1 MVMGLVG
8 SKRQRDRELIYLLFH
23 KPYQVL
29 CQFSDPDAIAG
40 AAVPGQDLTRSPRR
54 TLKDF
59 VPVGE
64 VYPLGRLDWDSEGLL
79 LLSNDGGLQHRLT
92 DPKFGHPRTYWVQVE
107 RVPDGAA
114 LGKLRTGVAVKDYV
128 TRPAQVKLLTE
139 PPPVGPRIP
148 PIRDR
153 QSIPTAWLE
162 MTLTEGR
169 NRQVRRMTAAVGFPT
184 LRLVRAAIGPL
195 TLADLEPG
203 QWRSLTADEV
213 AQLRAFAQGSQN
225 RGGPRSRRP
234 SPNHRQP

>member
-1 MVMGLVG
+1 MNLMG
-8 SKRQRDRELIYLLFH
+8 SKRPRDRELIYLLFH

-40 AAVPGQDLTRSPRR
+40 ATVPGQDGTRSPRR

-79 LLSNDGGLQHRLT
+79 LLSNDGSLQHRLT

-107 RVPDGAA
+107 GVPDQAA
-114 LGKLRTGVAVKDYV
+114 LGQLRTGVRVKDYV
-128 TRPAQVKLLTE
+128 TRPAQVELLME

-195 TLADLEPG
+195 TLGGLEPG

-213 AQLRAFAQGSQN
+213 AQLKALVNHQP
-225 RGGPRSRRP
+225 RGEGPRSRRP
-234 SPNHRQP
+234 SSNRRRS